1 MIVIL
6 IIGILAD
13 MAFSKA
19 DLAVRR
25 RRGLLDATTT

>member
-6 IIGILAD
+6 VIGIFVD
-13 MAFSKA
+13 SVFSKV

-25 RRGLLDATTT
+25 RRGLLAGQ